1 MTKKKGYM
9 EFSMVVV
16 WVLCGVFVLLAVV
29 STANK
34 QKEDHKQFMAGCL
47 QEKKQFECDVL
58 WNQTAESK
66 QNRDLAIG
74 IAAGAA
80 IGMAAGRK

>member
-1 MTKKKGYM
+1 MRKQKGWIDDWTAVLLV
-9 EFSMVVV
+9 FFVVV
-16 WVLCGVFVLLAVV
+16 VISAVV
-29 STANK
+29 ATAQK
-34 QKEDHKQFMAGCL
+34 QAEDRARFMGGCL
-47 QEKKQFECDVL
+47 QDKKQYECDVL

-80 IGMAAGRK
+80 IGAAAGRK